1 MKHENYLRHVEM
13 VQQLV
18 REYYEPGRQDRCLAE
33 VWRRWVYPVYP
44 MCYETLRRIMAIN
57 IKEEQTQMRAA
68 QSRPVQASL
77 FGDLEF

>member
-33 VWRRWVYPVYP
+33 VWRRWVYPTYP
-44 MCYETLRRIMAIN
+44 MCYETLRRIMSVDLAQ
-57 IKEEQTQMRAA
+57 EQERMRVA
-68 QSRPVQASL
+68 QSRPVQTPL
-77 FGDLEF
+77 FGAL